1 MSALNDCSIRLDPI
15 LPRQVACPL
24 NRENFIAWRPMDP
37 TFRLNRLIL
46 GESML
51 VPREI
56 VKKTERLE
64 VVKPRIVQLREP
76 RDVRQH
82 GIRNSRN
89 IVEAGPNAPKLIR
102 LIRHP
107 YTETVTRP
115 QRGKPWRE
123 PREPRIAPEP
133 FGSEVRAAFRE
144 GQRPRW
150 PRATREEKGMPERPR
165 VSSLSLSKLG
175 DG

>member
-1 MSALNDCSIRLDPI
+1 
-15 LPRQVACPL
+15 
-24 NRENFIAWRPMDP
+24 MDP

-56 VKKTERLE
+56 VRKTERLE
-64 VVKPRIVQLREP
+64 VVKPRKVQLREP
-76 RDVRQH
+76 RDMREH
-82 GIRNSRN
+82 SIRNSRN

-107 YTETVTRP
+107 YAEEVTRP
-115 QRGKPWRE
+115 QRGEPWRQPLE
-123 PREPRIAPEP
+123 ARVAPDP
-133 FGSEVRAAFRE
+133 FGADVRAAMQD

-150 PRATREEKGMPERPR
+150 PRATREENGMPQRPR
-165 VSSLSLSKLG
+165 VSSLSWFG
-175 DG
+175 QGGM